1 VREAGGVS
9 AGSFRVGGVTLTR
22 VGYVDIDLD
31 PTVLGLTPERVMAV
45 EWAAPTWATATGQL
59 RVGAAA
65 WVIEDG
71 DARIV
76 VDPAQAADDILRS
89 DADAAAHQQAFAA
102 LLDDAGFARDTITHA
117 VATHIDGIG
126 MFAWRND
133 DGAWSPFFPN
143 APFFLHE
150 RELDAIDRGEHQPSG
165 MPALA
170 DLRRA
175 GVVTPVTGDRVRV
188 TEHVSVEFTGAH
200 SHGHQ
205 IVRVSDG
212 GETAVMLGHLA
223 TSAVH
228 LVTGRCDGLH
238 FFPDE
243 ALTALEALRDERAV
257 LIGPLW
263 PAPGAGRYDG
273 ERLVAHSV
281 TSRA

>member
-9 AGSFRVGGVTLTR
+9 VDAFRVGSVTLTR

-31 PTVLGLTPERVMAV
+31 PAVLGLTPQQVTAV
-45 EWAAPTWATATGQL
+45 PWAAPTWATAAGQL

-71 DARIV
+71 AERIV

-89 DADAAAHQQAFAA
+89 ETDAAVHQAAFAQ
-102 LLDDAGFARDTITHA
+102 LLADAGFARDTITHA
-117 VATHIDGIG
+117 IASHIDGIG

-133 DGAWSPFFPN
+133 DGSWSPFFPN
-143 APFFLHE
+143 APLLLHE
-150 RELDAIDRGEHQPSG
+150 RELEAIDRGDHQPSG
-165 MPALA
+165 QVALA

-175 GVVTPVTGDRVRV
+175 GIVEAVTTERAAV
-188 TEHVSVEFTGAH
+188 TEHVALEFTGAH
-200 SHGHQ
+200 SPGHQ
-205 IVRVSDG
+205 VVRVTDG
-212 GETAVMLGHLA
+212 DDTAVMLGHLA

-228 LVTGRCDGLH
+228 LVTGQCDGLH
-238 FFPDE
+238 YFPDDAQR
-243 ALTALEALRDERAV
+243 ALAQQRDEGAV

-263 PAPGAGRYDG
+263 PSPGAGRFEGD
-273 ERLVAHSV
+273 RFVALAA